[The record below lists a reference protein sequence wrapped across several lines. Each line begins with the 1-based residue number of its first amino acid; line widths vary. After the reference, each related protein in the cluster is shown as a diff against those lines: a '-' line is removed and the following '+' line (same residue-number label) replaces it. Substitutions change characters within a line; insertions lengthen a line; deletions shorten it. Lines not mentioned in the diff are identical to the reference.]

1 MYLFAACWSIFGE
14 NNMDN
19 REHND
24 TLLKRITEI
33 LFFFTKSQMDRKS
46 KWWLNNLNNN
56 NSNLYTEPKALF

>member
-19 REHND
+19 REQND
-24 TLLKRITEI
+24 TLLKRSTEI

-56 NSNLYTEPKALF
+56 SNLYTEPKALF